1 MFPILMS
8 VALKSTVIL
17 VAAWLCTFLVRKRS
31 AAARHL
37 VWTAAAVAVLTLPIL
52 TVFLPA
58 LRLPIANTTTSIVFQ
73 AIGSSQPDAHTQGVA
88 TPLGTTAPAG
98 QAQWRPDWKT
108 TFAFLWMAG
117 SLLALVQMLLASVT
131 IW

>member
-17 VAAWLCTFLVRKRS
+17 VAAWLCAFLLRKRS

-37 VWTAAAVAVLTLPIL
+37 VWTAAAVAVLALPIL
-52 TVFLPA
+52 TVSLPA

-73 AIGSSQPDAHTQGVA
+73 AIGSTQPATQTQGVV
-88 TPLGTTAPAG
+88 TPLGTSAPVG
-98 QAQWRPDWKT
+98 QPQWRPDWKVARSEEHT
-108 TFAFLWMAG
+108 SELQPQWRPDWKVA
-117 SLLALVQMLLASVT
+117 
-131 IW
+131 